1 MAFTISRQ
9 RTAVEGNRRVKTF
22 TGTVNIVGDTLVT
35 GLRLVENYTVTS
47 GGVHAVGATESGG
60 TITFAGTT
68 GAVSVRA
75 EGY

>member
-1 MAFTISRQ
+1 MAFTLSRQ

-35 GLRLVENYTVTS
+35 GLRLIENFSVTS
-47 GGVHAVGATESGG
+47 GATHAIGATESGG

-68 GAVSVRA
+68 GAVRVRA
-75 EGY
+75 EGF